1 MNPYIYSYFDKKKQ
15 QIIYIGKTNGRDKSY
30 RTGSKILKRYIDIF
44 GYDIF
49 DSRFDRNIIESC
61 ALDKL
66 DEREEYWIK
75 YYNTCIN
82 GVNITK
88 GGRFDWKRQNQ
99 KPVLQY
105 DLEGNFIK
113 EWLSGREAS
122 YILNLKNY
130 DSISACCL
138 GKQKTGGG
146 FIWRFKT
153 KNFKLKIKIQKR
165 KQYKQRIGGG
175 GAISFTL
182 NGVKYISKE
191 ECMRL
196 LNISQNKLNKLIN
209 ENKIL

>member
-1 MNPYIYSYFDKKKQ
+1 MNSHIYSYFDKKKQ

-30 RTGSKILKRYIDIF
+30 RTGSKILKRYIKMF

-49 DSRFDRNIIESC
+49 DSRFDRNIIEFC
-61 ALDKL
+61 EIFKL

-75 YYNTCIN
+75 YYNTCVC

-105 DLEGNFIK
+105 DLDGNFIK
-113 EWLSGREAS
+113 EWPSGREAS
-122 YILNLKNY
+122 IRLNLKNY
-130 DSISACCL
+130 DSISSCCL

-153 KNFKLKIKIQKR
+153 TNYKLIIQTPKR
-165 KQYKQRIGGG
+165 KQYKQRISEGR
-175 GAISFTL
+175 AISFIL
-182 NGVKYISKE
+182 DGIKYNSKE

-196 LNISQNKLNKLIN
+196 LNISQNKLKKLLN